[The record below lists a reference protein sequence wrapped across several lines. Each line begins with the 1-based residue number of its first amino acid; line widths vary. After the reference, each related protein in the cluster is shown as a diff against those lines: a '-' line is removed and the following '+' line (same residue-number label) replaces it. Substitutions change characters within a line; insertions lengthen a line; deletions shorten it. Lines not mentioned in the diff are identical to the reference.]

1 MSEFN
6 LNETIKQTED
16 LRRKAE
22 RQMFNGKKDEAA
34 SILSE
39 AQAAFAGAKTAEP
52 DNPQVKGME
61 AKLNKLQKDLERRMG
76 KPMGAEPPKAAP
88 AAPSTPTAPR
98 PATPAAPTA
107 PAAQAGAAK
116 PAGKADLPYHAR
128 QPLQNA
134 QNQLRS
140 MESNFE
146 RLEQADP
153 DMTKSLL
160 SRIENNITQG
170 KKMLESAAAEAAKAG
185 VNEHPDLEALTAA
198 FADAEKRLENAVTKN
213 AERAAQAAAASE
225 IVDADCNALK
235 DEAQRLLET
244 FNKCGLITYNDLPP
258 LEEQIRLIEAFEQNE
273 LSGLEE
279 KLRAFENKYGPT
291 RDEIDKNAGEAGY
304 SGYDRPGSGWSA
316 LTEGIARVAQT
327 RTQMAENIIDRVE
340 DRIAHLNQLHDFF
353 HLENHDSIREWF
365 KMAERYSHD
374 HPKVEQTRQTIESR
388 LKEDL
393 DAFYARVDARTWPG
407 NSTGDTADAALKY
420 FNESSDWAHHS
431 QPRHPLGVSIHGDWS
446 VQERDLLQQ
455 PVMYGIPVFVA
466 VQLDHEREERLVR
479 VYDVTMRT
487 AQGAG
492 IKPEPPF
499 FSITV
504 GNSFYIRPDKIT

>member
-1 MSEFN
+1 MSEFK
-6 LNETIKQTED
+6 LNELIKQAED

-34 SILSE
+34 AILSE
-39 AQAAFAGAKTAEP
+39 AQAAFSAAKTAEP

-76 KPMGAEPPKAAP
+76 KPMGSEPPKAAP
-88 AAPSTPTAPR
+88 AAPPKPTAPR
-98 PATPAAPTA
+98 SATPTA
-107 PAAQAGAAK
+107 PAAQTGTAK
-116 PAGKADLPYHAR
+116 PTAKADLPYHAR
-128 QPLQNA
+128 QPLQKA

-140 MESNFE
+140 MESNFKS
-146 RLEQADP
+146 LEQADM
-153 DMTKSLL
+153 DMAKSLL
-160 SRIENNITQG
+160 SRIESNITQG
-170 KKMLESAAAEAAKAG
+170 KQMLESAAAEAAKAG

-198 FADAEKRLENAVTKN
+198 FADAEKRLENAGTKN
-213 AERAAQAAAASE
+213 AEQAAQAAAASE

-235 DEAQRLLET
+235 DEAQRLMET

-258 LEEQIRLIEAFEQNE
+258 LEEQIQLIESFEQNE
-273 LSGLEE
+273 LNGLKER
-279 KLRAFENKYGPT
+279 LQAFENKYGST

-304 SGYDRPGSGWSA
+304 TGYDRPGYGWSS
-316 LTEGIARVAQT
+316 LTEGIARVAET
-327 RTQMAENIIDRVE
+327 RKQMAENIIDRVE
-340 DRIAHLNQLHDFF
+340 DRLAHLNHLHDFS
-353 HLENHDSIREWF
+353 HCENHDSIREWF

-407 NSTGDTADAALKY
+407 NSTGDTAEAALKY
-420 FNESSDWAHHS
+420 FKESSDWAHHS

-455 PVMYGIPVFVA
+455 PVMYGIPAFVA
-466 VQLDHEREERLVR
+466 VQLDHEREEKLVR
-479 VYDVTMRT
+479 VFDVTMRT